1 MSPAAVSVRRAAAL
15 AIAFAF
21 LTTSVTIA
29 QTPSPAA
36 ARTATLL
43 SQTAFARLAHAP
55 RPVVAP
61 RPMDAPRLNL
71 RVEIGAVT
79 AREAA
84 KTPQERSWASRHKVA
99 MAFIIAGA
107 AAGGILLITFAR
119 CGGGSAPDY
128 CE

>member
-1 MSPAAVSVRRAAAL
+1 MSPAVIFLRRAAAL

-29 QTPSPAA
+29 QTPSP
-36 ARTATLL
+36 TPGTTLL

-55 RPVVAP
+55 KPIVAP
-61 RPMDAPRLNL
+61 RPIGAPRLNL
-71 RVEIGAVT
+71 RVEIGAPAVHQ
-79 AREAA
+79 AG
-84 KTPQERSWASRHKVA
+84 KGSQERSWASRHKGA

-107 AAGGILLITFAR
+107 AFGGILLVTFAR
-119 CGGGSAPDY
+119 CGGGSAPSY